1 MRYNRWR
8 LGVLGVF
15 FCFVCAAAGLALA
28 QDRAA
33 GEYPER
39 GKVIAHSSSAKASA
53 GGVSVFRV
61 ETETRIYEFEEKGEA
76 KLAVG
81 DVIQFRIEGDWAY
94 VGRGPKEQKFRV
106 VDTQLKDDD

>member
-1 MRYNRWR
+1 MRYNLLR
-8 LGVLGVF
+8 LGALGIF
-15 FCFVCAAAGLALA
+15 CCFVCAAAGLALA

-39 GKVIAHSSSAKASA
+39 GKVIAHTSSAKASA
-53 GGVSVFRV
+53 GGVAVFRV
-61 ETETRIYEFEEKGEA
+61 ETETRIYEFEEKAEA

-94 VGRGPKEQKFRV
+94 VASGAREQKFRV
-106 VDTQLKDDD
+106 IDTQLKDDD